1 MKTILML
8 VAMLLPWNLRRTF
21 LEKQFG
27 FQIHPTACIGL
38 AWIFPT
44 RLIMEEG
51 TSIGHFTVA
60 KNLDLLH
67 LQACATI
74 GRGNWITG
82 FPLQAGRAEASP
94 SEAHFASE
102 TERRPELIVGEHSAI
117 TNRHLIDCTSAVY
130 IGAFTTVAGFASQ
143 FISHTIDI
151 RLNRQTS
158 RPIHIGKYCFVG
170 TNCVVLGGAAL
181 PDYCVLGAKSLL
193 NKTHSQT
200 HRLYGGVPAR
210 ELQTLPPD
218 CGYFTRREGFVI

>member
-1 MKTILML
+1 VKNILML
-8 VAMLLPWNLRRTF
+8 VAMLLPWNLRRGF

-27 FQIHPTACIGL
+27 FQIHPSARIGF

-44 RLIMEEG
+44 HLIMEEN
-51 TSIGHFTVA
+51 SRIGHLTVA

-67 LQACATI
+67 LKTRATI

-82 FPLQAGRAEASP
+82 FPLGNS
-94 SEAHFASE
+94 AHFAGE
-102 TERRPELIVGEHSAI
+102 TDRRPELILDEHSAI
-117 TNRHLIDCTSAVY
+117 TNRHLLDCTSSIT
-130 IGAFTTVAGFASQ
+130 IGAFTTIAGFQSQ

-158 RPIHIGKYCFVG
+158 RPIQIGKYCFVG

-193 NKTHSQT
+193 NKAHTQA
-200 HRLYGGVPAR
+200 HRLYGGIPAR

-218 CGYFTRREGFVI
+218 CSYFTRREGFVV

>member
-8 VAMLLPWNLRRTF
+8 VAMLLPWNLRRAF

-27 FQIHPTACIGL
+27 FQIHPSARIGL
-38 AWIFPT
+38 AWIFPA

-51 TSIGHFTVA
+51 TSIGHLTVA

-67 LQACATI
+67 LKTRATI

-82 FPLQAGRAEASP
+82 FPLGQHKHFGLEAD
-94 SEAHFASE
+94 
-102 TERRPELIVGEHSAI
+102 RRPELILGEHSAI
-117 TNRHLIDCTSAVY
+117 TNRHLLDCTSAIS
-130 IGAFTTVAGFASQ
+130 IGAFATIAGFQSQ

-158 RPIHIGKYCFVG
+158 RPISIGKYCFVG
-170 TNCVVLGGAAL
+170 TDCVVLGGAVL
-181 PDYCVLGAKSLL
+181 PDYSVLGAKSLL
-193 NKTHSQT
+193 NKAHTQT
-200 HRLYGGVPAR
+200 YRLYGGVPAR
-210 ELQTLPPD
+210 ELQMLPPD